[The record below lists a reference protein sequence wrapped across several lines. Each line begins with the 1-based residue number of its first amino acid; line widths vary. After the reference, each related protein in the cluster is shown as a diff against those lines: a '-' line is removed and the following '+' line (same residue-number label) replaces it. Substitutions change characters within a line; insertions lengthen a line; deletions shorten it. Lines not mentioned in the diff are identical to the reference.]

1 MYFIIYAP
9 RMVYLNYEPNK
20 LCGYKKQNIADKKFS
35 INSDTG
41 VNESFILKA
50 GVCGDIYMFV
60 CLWINL

>member
-1 MYFIIYAP
+1 
-9 RMVYLNYEPNK
+9 MVYLNYEPNK